1 MMLGNYRP
9 VRAGP
14 GRPHLPRLGQES
26 LSNNVTKIFVLLMMI
41 FSSLLLLSPH
51 INPLVPGPLSGFP
64 GIVLSEKNN
73 LGANLLLAM
82 ASGRHKDRVK
92 YILE

>member
-9 VRAGP
+9 DPSGP
-14 GRPHLPRLGQES
+14 SPFTPRLGQES

-51 INPLVPGPLSGFP
+51 TNPLVPGPLSGFP

-82 ASGRHKDRVK
+82 ARGRHKDRVE

>member
-1 MMLGNYRP
+1 MMLGNYRS

-14 GRPHLPRLGQES
+14 PTSTPRLGQES
-26 LSNNVTKIFVLLMMI
+26 LSDNVTKIFVLLMMI

-51 INPLVPGPLSGFP
+51 TNPLVPGPLSGFP

-82 ASGRHKDRVK
+82 ARGRHKDRVE